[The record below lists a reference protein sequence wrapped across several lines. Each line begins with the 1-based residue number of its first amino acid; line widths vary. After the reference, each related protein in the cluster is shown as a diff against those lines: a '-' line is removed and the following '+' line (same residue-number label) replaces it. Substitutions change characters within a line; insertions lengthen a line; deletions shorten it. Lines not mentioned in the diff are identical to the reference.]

1 LFRSS
6 FKETLTGI
14 VDIAGIPYQ
23 MFVDVVH
30 YMYTGIIPQSYC
42 SAAGFE
48 SLCSM
53 CELANRYESVNL
65 LRYCERLIIGR
76 LNVCNSMSLYVWS
89 KTFNLP
95 SLRRASMAFM
105 GDNWEDM
112 CRMPEMV
119 TFDRDNHEMYFK
131 VNAKIFRHIAGGE
144 RLALVRGTPFFM
156 HTSLHGVS

>member
-95 SLRRASMAFM
+95 
-105 GDNWEDM
+105 G
-112 CRMPEMV
+112 C
-119 TFDRDNHEMYFK
+119 
-131 VNAKIFRHIAGGE
+131 GE
-144 RLALVRGTPFFM
+144 RRWRSWATIGRTCAECRRWSHLIATITKC
-156 HTSLHGVS
+156 TSR